1 MSTIREFQKNPLTFW
16 KPLNHEEYRE
26 RLEKI
31 NTLIPKEHCID
42 EDKLD
47 ALLTM
52 KEGELLDWLDDQI
65 EDKDSRKETRA
76 IIQGIK
82 ASMAEFVDLGH
93 LQIPAI
99 EYLGSKAR
107 IAEVFSNLN
116 QGGIPLSKYEIFSA
130 AWINTEITLLPPE
143 KSPLQDSLLAHVKQH
158 YANMSQNTEFDLEG
172 FSEDE
177 LTQNR
182 TITLSELGVALGMY
196 VRDHIKALAPQT
208 ENAALELGFGILGIS
223 TGVDNRQLM
232 NLIDHIETI
241 RTNLQF
247 TMEKVERVCN
257 QLQDIFSKILK
268 RYKANKNDEFA
279 QGLSTTFKTLSY
291 FAALWDLD
299 PDSPEYF
306 RTLKNI
312 KAYYVYDFLTKT
324 WSSHGDQRLLD
335 FYPASKKRTY
345 LEKLDRQAF
354 VDAFTRWLADCTP
367 GINFTKDVTA
377 LVSIHANLTYLS
389 HTVPYGESF
398 ELEHIIAKKIINSY
412 DNASNRRVYG
422 SALGNCMYLPRL
434 DNNRKKDKSL
444 YEVNSDGKYDGLI
457 DESLYFSQDEL
468 STAID
473 ALKDGDLGT
482 ANALIAKRGHQVAE
496 AIVDALLSE

>member
-1 MSTIREFQKNPLTFW
+1 
-16 KPLNHEEYRE
+16 
-26 RLEKI
+26 
-31 NTLIPKEHCID
+31 
-42 EDKLD
+42 
-47 ALLTM
+47 
-52 KEGELLDWLDDQI
+52 
-65 EDKDSRKETRA
+65 
-76 IIQGIK
+76 
-82 ASMAEFVDLGH
+82 
-93 LQIPAI
+93 
-99 EYLGSKAR
+99 
-107 IAEVFSNLN
+107 
-116 QGGIPLSKYEIFSA
+116 
-130 AWINTEITLLPPE
+130 
-143 KSPLQDSLLAHVKQH
+143 
-158 YANMSQNTEFDLEG
+158 MSQNTEFDLEG

-196 VRDHIKALAPQT
+196 VRDHIKALVPQT

-299 PDSPEYF
+299 PNSPEYF

-412 DNASNRRVYG
+412 GNASNRRVYG

-468 STAID
+468 STALD